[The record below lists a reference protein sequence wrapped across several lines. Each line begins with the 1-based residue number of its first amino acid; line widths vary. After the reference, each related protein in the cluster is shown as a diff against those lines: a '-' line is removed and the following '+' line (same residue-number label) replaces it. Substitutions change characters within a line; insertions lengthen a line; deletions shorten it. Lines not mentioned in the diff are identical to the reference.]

1 MPSLDD
7 LAAVL
12 RSKNAS
18 PFYTTIDVFFDDPA
32 VFRGVV
38 DSGVI
43 TPERVAELYGLE
55 RREVYGVYFVESAL
69 GIKVTINKRVNTG
82 DPACVDVMGAHQ
94 HLPMAALEIP
104 L

>member
-1 MPSLDD
+1 MPSLDS

-18 PFYTTIDVFFDDPA
+18 PFYTTIDVFFDDPE

-55 RREVYGVYFVESAL
+55 VDEVYGVYMVESAL
-69 GIKVTINKRVNTG
+69 GIKVTIHKRETTD
-82 DPACVDVMGAHQ
+82 DPRCVDVMGAHQ
-94 HLPMAALEIP
+94 HLPMAGLEIP